1 MKLRVTQSRP
11 TLCDSADCSLPASS
25 VHGDSPDKN
34 TSVVAIPFSRG
45 SSQPRDCTWVSCIAG
60 RSFTVWATRE
70 ASPESNLMSNEW
82 WEFAVVELP
91 FHKPMCQLLT
101 PGDQY
106 ILTWYGPTVLSTPPD
121 NPWISHHLMNDTV
134 PGPTV
139 RTGLNYMQF
148 LLIILQVKY
157 WQFHMTQADTMC
169 SSKEEWC
176 INYPQLKM
184 RKLRLVEVSEWPRS
198 PS

>member
-1 MKLRVTQSRP
+1 
-11 TLCDSADCSLPASS
+11 
-25 VHGDSPDKN
+25 
-34 TSVVAIPFSRG
+34 
-45 SSQPRDCTWVSCIAG
+45 
-60 RSFTVWATRE
+60 
-70 ASPESNLMSNEW
+70 
-82 WEFAVVELP
+82 
-91 FHKPMCQLLT
+91 
-101 PGDQY
+101 
-106 ILTWYGPTVLSTPPD
+106 
-121 NPWISHHLMNDTV
+121 MNDTV

-184 RKLRLVEVSEWPRS
+184 RKLRLVEVSEWPRP
-198 PS
+198 PSYQVVGPSLDHPVWVPSATLQ